1 VVEVLMSES
10 AYFHS
15 AVPISVADAAK
26 LSGAELATPQHAKT
40 LLTGMASMESARPG
54 DLTFVAAKSLPES
67 PAWLKAAAVVCLKD
81 CAPSLP
87 AGIAV
92 LVSARPKDA
101 FALIG
106 GAMFPTSLRPDVFGE
121 LAGQVTG
128 FVAPDAHLE
137 PGVQVS
143 VGAVIGARAS
153 IGAGSVI
160 GPHAVIGPGCKIGR
174 NCSIGPNVTISN
186 ALIGNGVILHA
197 GVRIGQD
204 GFGFVPGKAGLEKM
218 PHIGRVIIQDRVEIG
233 ANSCVDRGMLDDT
246 VIGEGT
252 KIDNLVQ
259 IGHNVRIGRN
269 CVLAALSG
277 LSGSVIIGDNVRI
290 GGGVGIADH
299 VTIGD
304 GAQLAAKS
312 GLMHNIPAGEKWGG
326 SPAQPVKEWMREVAH
341 LRAVGRERRGRRDE

>member
-1 VVEVLMSES
+1 MCLMSES

-15 AVPISVADAAK
+15 AVPISVADAAR
-26 LSGAELATPQHAKT
+26 LSGAELATPQFAAT
-40 LLTGMASMESARPG
+40 MLTGMASMESARPG
-54 DLTFVAAKSLPES
+54 DLTFVSAKSLPES
-67 PAWLKAAAVVCLKD
+67 PAWLKAAAVICQKE
-81 CAPSLP
+81 CAASLP

-92 LVSARPKDA
+92 LVSTRPKDA

-106 GAMFPTSLRPDVFGE
+106 GALFPTSLLPENFDHG
-121 LAGQVTG
+121 TG
-128 FVAPDAHLE
+128 RQSGFAAPDAYLE
-137 PGVQVS
+137 ADVQVS
-143 VGAVIGARAS
+143 AGAVIGAKAS

-160 GPHAVIGPGCKIGR
+160 GPSAVIGPGCKIGR
-174 NCSIGPNVTISN
+174 NCFIGANVTVSN

-218 PHIGRVIIQDRVEIG
+218 PHIGRVIIQDKVEIG

-269 CVLAALSG
+269 CVLAAQCG
-277 LSGSVIIGDNVRI
+277 LSGSVMVGDNVRM

-299 VTIGD
+299 VTVGD
-304 GAQLAAKS
+304 GAQIAAKS
-312 GLMHNIPAGEKWGG
+312 GLMHDIPPGEKWGG
-326 SPAQPVKEWMREVAH
+326 SPARPVKEWMREVSH
-341 LRAVGRERRGRRDE
+341 LRALGRERKGQG